1 MNWKDVPG
9 YFFDVDGLDYMHLTN
24 MLPDGGSMVEI
35 GSFRGKSLA
44 SVSENIKRKNL
55 QVVSVD
61 LFDKVISESYVEPD
75 VYAKRDGMLDD
86 FVTTLEKFGLSEH
99 VEVLAAKSTDAAE
112 LLSCTQFD
120 LVFIDA
126 DHSYEAVKSDIEA
139 WWPLVKEGGI
149 MAGHDYDHN
158 TRQWPGVYKAVHEKF
173 GQPYFGCF
181 IWAVRKTK
189 DGFNTNS
196 FH

>member
-1 MNWKDVPG
+1 MNWQAVPG
-9 YFFDVDGLDYMHLTN
+9 YFLDVDYRDYMHLTN

-44 SVSENIKRKNL
+44 SVAENIKRKNL

-61 LFDKVISESYVEPD
+61 LFDKVISETYIEPD
-75 VYAKRDGMLDD
+75 VYAKREGMYDD
-86 FVTTLEKFGLSEH
+86 FMKTIEQFGLSEQ
-99 VEVLAAKSTDAAE
+99 VEVLVAKSTDAAE
-112 LLSCTQFD
+112 LLSCRQFD
-120 LVFIDA
+120 MVFIDA
-126 DHSYEAVKSDIEA
+126 DHSYEGAKADIEA
-139 WWPLVKEGGI
+139 WWPLVKDGGI

-158 TRQWPGVYKAVHEKF
+158 NRGWPGVYKAVHERF

-181 IWAVRKTK
+181 IWAVRKTA

>member
-1 MNWKDVPG
+1 MNWNEVAG
-9 YFFDVDGLDYMHLTN
+9 YFQDVDMRDYMHLTN
-24 MLPDGGSMVEI
+24 MLPDEGLMVEI
-35 GSFRGKSLA
+35 GSFRGRSLA
-44 SVSENIKRKNL
+44 SVAENIKRKRL
-55 QVVSVD
+55 RVLSVD
-61 LFDKVISESYVEPD
+61 IFDKVISEDYVEPD
-75 VYAKRDGMLDD
+75 VYAKREGMLDD
-86 FVTTLEKFGLSEH
+86 FLLTIEQFGIREH
-99 VEVLAAKSTDAAE
+99 VDVLAAKSIDAAKM
-112 LLSCTQFD
+112 LSDQQFD

-126 DHSYEAVKSDIEA
+126 DHSYEAVKADIEA

-158 TRQWPGVYKAVHEKF
+158 TRQWLGVYKAVHEKF

>member
-1 MNWKDVPG
+1 MNWNEVAG
-9 YFFDVDGLDYMHLTN
+9 YFQYVDMRDYMHLTN
-24 MLPDGGSMVEI
+24 MLPDEGLMVEI
-35 GSFRGKSLA
+35 GSFRGRSLA
-44 SVSENIKRKNL
+44 SVAENIKRKRL
-55 QVVSVD
+55 QVLSVD
-61 LFDKVISESYVEPD
+61 IFDKVIAEDYVEPD
-75 VYAKRDGMLDD
+75 VYAKREGMLDD
-86 FVTTLEKFGLSEH
+86 FLLTIEQFGIREH
-99 VEVLAAKSTDAAE
+99 VDVLAAKSIDAAKM
-112 LLSCTQFD
+112 LSDQQFD

-126 DHSYEAVKSDIEA
+126 DHSYEAVKADIEA

-173 GQPYFGCF
+173 GQPYFWCF